1 LSPPARRRAVR
12 RVTERLEVSER
23 RACRVLGQARSA
35 QRYSATES
43 DLNERLRERLVQL
56 AWRHARYGYRRMAEL
71 LRRDGWR
78 VNAKRV
84 ERLWRLEGLRVPKRQ
99 HKRRRLGSR
108 VNGCIR
114 RRAEYPNH
122 VWGYDFLM
130 DRTADGRRLKVL
142 TVVDEHT
149 RECLAID
156 VGRKLKAQDVLE
168 RMANLFVTRGT
179 PAFIR
184 SDNGPEF
191 VNGQL
196 RDWLG
201 RLGVETLFIEVG
213 SPWENGYVESFHGK
227 LRDELLNREVFDTVL
242 EARVLTEDWRREY
255 NERRPHS
262 SLGYRSPAAAAY
274 AAEPVGP
281 AL

>member
-1 LSPPARRRAVR
+1 
-12 RVTERLEVSER
+12 
-23 RACRVLGQARSA
+23 
-35 QRYSATES
+35 
-43 DLNERLRERLVQL
+43 
-56 AWRHARYGYRRMAEL
+56 
-71 LRRDGWR
+71 
-78 VNAKRV
+78 
-84 ERLWRLEGLRVPKRQ
+84 
-99 HKRRRLGSR
+99 
-108 VNGCIR
+108 
-114 RRAEYPNH
+114 
-122 VWGYDFLM
+122 M

-149 RECLAID
+149 RECLAIE
-156 VGRKLKAQDVLE
+156 VGRQLKAEDVLE
-168 RMANLFVTRGT
+168 RLANLFVTRGV

-201 RLGVETLFIEVG
+201 RLGVETLFIEAG

-242 EARVLTEDWRREY
+242 EAKVLTEDWRREY

-262 SLGYRSPAAAAY
+262 ALGYRSPAAAAY
-274 AAEPVGP
+274 AAAPDGP
-281 AL
+281 AS